1 MIKKYNLSKPEKY
14 IGKDGV
20 EKTYWANVGT
30 MTEFQ
35 KQDGSI
41 SRIVEIPAI
50 GLKASVF
57 LQEPRENAPRASQ
70 PQPVA
75 NRPAPT
81 PKENLDIE
89 YPSEEINQDD
99 IPF

>member
-1 MIKKYNLSKPEKY
+1 MINKYNISRPEKY
-14 IGKDGV
+14 IDKAGV
-20 EKTYWANVGT
+20 EKTKWNTVGVL
-30 MTEFQ
+30 TEFE

-70 PQPVA
+70 PRPVA
-75 NRPAPT
+75 K
-81 PKENLDIE
+81 KEATVQLNEE
-89 YPSEEINQDD
+89 YPEEDKIVDGD